1 MDPVSFLTVSRS
13 FLSAMKPVSKVISRI
28 DMVAS
33 LLDRY
38 LGITQ
43 EFQKCT

>member
-1 MDPVSFLTVSRS
+1 
-13 FLSAMKPVSKVISRI
+13 MKPVSKVISGI

-38 LGITQ
+38 SISIVSFHVSKAFFAVAFFSCLA
-43 EFQKCT
+43 